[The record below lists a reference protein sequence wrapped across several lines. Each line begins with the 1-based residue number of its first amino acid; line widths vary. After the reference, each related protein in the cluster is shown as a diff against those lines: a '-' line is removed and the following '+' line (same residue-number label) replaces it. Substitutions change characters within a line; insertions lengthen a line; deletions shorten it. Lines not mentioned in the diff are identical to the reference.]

1 MCIQQDARLFIL
13 LFFVPHSWFRIAC
26 DILSFQEFEESG
38 DPETYFQALLSL
50 TKEGIEKGKVRKLI
64 SENSKLHPFVMIL

>member
-1 MCIQQDARLFIL
+1 MH
-13 LFFVPHSWFRIAC
+13 HSWFPIAC

-50 TKEGIEKGKVRKLI
+50 TKEGIEKGKVCMFLI
-64 SENSKLHPFVMIL
+64 SKGERLQNSIKKI